1 VAYRNFTILARNLKH
16 HPDSELGALEVEF
29 GPLPMG
35 RVWLDAKFD
44 SSQFFK
50 KVPQSKFVCKSYN
63 RFTEARPSQ
72 FWKAEYDSESKSGR
86 AKT

>member
-1 VAYRNFTILARNLKH
+1 VAYRNFTILARNLNH

-44 SSQFFK
+44 SSQFF
-50 KVPQSKFVCKSYN
+50 
-63 RFTEARPSQ
+63 
-72 FWKAEYDSESKSGR
+72 
-86 AKT
+86 